1 VCVCVGQ
8 LARHNKE
15 LAELMKTSGETA
27 DEDAIEHYAK
37 HTAHI
42 EVRFY
47 LLHHYF
53 IYKMAD

>member
-1 VCVCVGQ
+1 MCVGQ